1 MALVLMKGQEVWFLN
16 RWKKRNH
23 VGSGRGRIAAI
34 TVAILVSLGPILA
47 QAQDKISDEVAVA
60 VSRGR
65 VLGITSGGGFVR
77 ARLSAGET
85 VLLTE
90 SKGINALVQTS
101 DRLLGFSGP
110 VQRWREQR
118 LDISESVQKTQVT
131 SRLIF
136 VRTDKRL
143 YGFQGPIGRWKVQ
156 DLGVQEEHLQT
167 VVQNHIAVVVTDRR
181 VLGFSTF
188 TGGFFAEDLSND
200 ETIEHVEANDNI
212 IVLFTSS
219 RKLIFRSRLAV
230 WAETR

>member
-1 MALVLMKGQEVWFLN
+1 MTLVLMKGQEVWFLN

-23 VGSGRGRIAAI
+23 VGSGRGSIAAI
-34 TVAILVSLGPILA
+34 TVTILVSLGPMLA
-47 QAQDKISDEVAVA
+47 QAQDKISDEVVVA

-65 VLGITSGGGFVR
+65 VLGITSGSGFVS

-118 LDISESVQKTQVT
+118 LDISESVQKIQVT

-156 DLGVQEEHLQT
+156 DLGVQEEHRQT
-167 VVQNHIAVVVTDRR
+167 VVQDHVAVVVTDRR

-188 TGGFFAEDLSND
+188 TGGFFAEDLFND
-200 ETIEHVEANDNI
+200 ETIESVEANDNI

>member
-34 TVAILVSLGPILA
+34 TVTILVSLGPILA
-47 QAQDKISDEVAVA
+47 QAQNKISDEVAVA

-110 VQRWREQR
+110 VQSWREQR
-118 LDISESVQKTQVT
+118 LDISESVQKIQVT
-131 SRLIF
+131 SRLMF

-167 VVQNHIAVVVTDRR
+167 VVQDHVAVVVTDRR

-188 TGGFFAEDLSND
+188 TGGFFAADLSND

-230 WAETR
+230 WAEIR

>member
-1 MALVLMKGQEVWFLN
+1 MMKNFQFFNSPCWEGENIGQGLA
-16 RWKKRNH
+16 K
-23 VGSGRGRIAAI
+23 IAAMFVS
-34 TVAILVSLGPILA
+34 TVIFSGPILA

-77 ARLSAGET
+77 VRLSAGET
-85 VLLTE
+85 VVFSE

-118 LDISESVQKTQVT
+118 LDISESVQKIQVT

-167 VVQNHIAVVVTDRR
+167 VVQDHVAVVVTDRR

-200 ETIEHVEANDNI
+200 ETIEYVEANDNI

>member
-1 MALVLMKGQEVWFLN
+1 MEVWSLG
-16 RWKKRNH
+16 RWNEQHDVRVDLAK
-23 VGSGRGRIAAI
+23 IAAMFVS
-34 TVAILVSLGPILA
+34 TVIFAGPIVAHA
-47 QAQDKISDEVAVA
+47 QAKISDEVGVV
-60 VSRGR
+60 VSQGR
-65 VLGITSGGGFVR
+65 LLGITGGGGFVR

-118 LDISESVQKTQVT
+118 LDISESVQKIQVT

-167 VVQNHIAVVVTDRR
+167 VVQDHVAVVVTDRR

-200 ETIEHVEANDNI
+200 ETIEYVEANDNI

>member
-1 MALVLMKGQEVWFLN
+1 MEVW
-16 RWKKRNH
+16 
-23 VGSGRGRIAAI
+23 
-34 TVAILVSLGPILA
+34 SLGRWNEQYDFGVGLAKIVAMFVSVVVFSWPIVAHA
-47 QAQDKISDEVAVA
+47 QAKISDEVRVV
-60 VSRGR
+60 VSQGR
-65 VLGITSGGGFVR
+65 LLGITGGSGFVS

-85 VLLTE
+85 VVLTE

-101 DRLLGFSGP
+101 GRLLGFSGP

-118 LDISESVQKTQVT
+118 LDISESVQKIQVT

-156 DLGVQEEHLQT
+156 NLGVQEEHRQT
-167 VVQNHIAVVVTDRR
+167 VVQDHVAVVVTDRR

-188 TGGFFAEDLSND
+188 TGGFFAEDLFND
-200 ETIEHVEANDNI
+200 ETIESVEANDNI